1 MTLPGFTAYASLYN
15 SCDYNVSQNFSI
27 ASGSTSSSTSN
38 YSLIPML
45 QMANPTEEG
54 FGGVHS
60 RSFFMFLVWA
70 DALESGV
77 IGDGDGSGGGR
88 GSGDGGE
95 SGTVNKQHCLP
106 ECGPC
111 TRRSDLGEGLWQRCI
126 TKDCGIDFVPCEQDN
141 GPHGKI
147 IDVRQN

>member
-1 MTLPGFTAYASLYN
+1 MKIPGFTASASLYN
-15 SCDYNVSQNFSI
+15 SCDYSVSQNLSI
-27 ASGSTSSSTSN
+27 ASGSTSSSTSH
-38 YSLIPML
+38 SLIPML
-45 QMANPTEEG
+45 QMADPTEES

-60 RSFFMFLVWA
+60 RSFFMFLERA
-70 DALESGV
+70 DAIFESDISGSGGRHESGG
-77 IGDGDGSGGGR
+77 GDGDE
-88 GSGDGGE
+88 GE